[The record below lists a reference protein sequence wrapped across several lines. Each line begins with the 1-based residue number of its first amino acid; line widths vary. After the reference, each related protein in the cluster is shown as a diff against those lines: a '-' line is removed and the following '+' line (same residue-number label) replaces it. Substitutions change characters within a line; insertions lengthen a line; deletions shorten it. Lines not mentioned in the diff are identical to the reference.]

1 MNNKKLALL
10 LTSIAV
16 LLVIAYVVSGI
27 LVGIAKR
34 QGINEVIQDKDT
46 YLVTLSTIALLIV
59 SALVFIRKY
68 KGKGTRDFL
77 STKNLDGVK
86 ANLENARFLT
96 DNEVD
101 EIFTSSSYKNLEKV
115 KSVGIPIKAEYKD
128 EDIHINFAKPAHTL
142 ILGTTGS
149 GKTSS
154 FISPTIE
161 ILSLIKAKPSLFIA
175 DPKGELFKT
184 HAGALKK
191 RGYKIKVIDLRN
203 PYSSIRWNPMVR
215 AWDMKQE
222 ILHVKDKV
230 KMDEEKGIYSFNDVK
245 YPSKEAMEEQVLAY
259 CQRLED
265 EIYETLHDIVMAIYP
280 RNSSMGD
287 PIWDNGAQNMI
298 LAIALAMLEDAEVE
312 GLHIT
317 REKYNFYNLT
327 KIANSTDKNC
337 AELKKYFENRD
348 ATSKAFSLSRQ
359 VLGAPEKMMGS
370 FTSTM
375 QNALSMFSDL
385 SICAL
390 TSQDEADFIGMA
402 DTPTAYFLQI
412 PDEKATRHPLAS
424 LIVLQA
430 YKDLV
435 SRANKEANLALPRDV
450 FFLLDEFGNL
460 PKISKI
466 EQMIT
471 VGRSRKIWFSMV
483 IQSYAQLKNVYGITS
498 ADIIKSNC
506 NIHVFIGTSDL
517 DTTEE
522 FSKKCGNYTV
532 TSVNVSMDSSNE
544 DTPST
549 STHLT
554 QRPLIYPSELRELN
568 KDGDMG
574 HAIITVF
581 GFQPIK
587 STFTPIYQCP
597 LYSIGNAKVKN
608 HEMHPFN
615 EREIM
620 YNWPKR
626 YLETQI
632 KKTTRGRRKNM
643 FDKRRED
650 IKFHLTENFKHLW
663 DATALYKYE
672 NAEHIGEEYQA
683 IKSQARYFIKEYNK
697 HTLFAR
703 YLERAIEIYEK
714 EFGVSD
720 IGITIRD
727 GLPIH

>member
-1 MNNKKLALL
+1 M
-10 LTSIAV
+10 
-16 LLVIAYVVSGI
+16 LLVIAYIVSGI

-46 YLVTLSTIALLIV
+46 YLVMLCILAGIGIFILS
-59 SALVFIRKY
+59 LVLKK
-68 KGKGTRDFL
+68 KGNNVGYTDKEDKGI
-77 STKNLDGVK
+77 K

-96 DNEVD
+96 DEEVD
-101 EIFTSSSYKNLEKV
+101 KTFYPVSFKKLQDTNYI
-115 KSVGIPIKAEYKD
+115 GIPIKAEYKD
-128 EDIHINFAKPAHTL
+128 GDIHINFAKPAHTL

-161 ILSLIKAKPSLFIA
+161 ILSLLKNKPSMFIS

-203 PYSSIRWNPMVR
+203 PYASVRWNPMVR
-215 AWDMKQE
+215 AWDMKKE
-222 ILHVKDKV
+222 ILHVNDLCKV
-230 KMDEEKGIYSFNDVK
+230 NEEKGEYIFNNVS
-245 YPSKEAMEEQVLAY
+245 YPSLEVLEEQKAAY

-265 EIYETLHDIVMAIYP
+265 EIYETLHDIVISICP
-280 RNSSMGD
+280 DEKKED
-287 PIWDNGAQNMI
+287 PIWDNGARNMI
-298 LAIALAMLEDAEVE
+298 LALALAMLEDAENE
-312 GLHIT
+312 NLPIT

-327 KIANSTDKNC
+327 KIANSTERNC
-337 AELKKYFENRD
+337 ADLKKYFENRK
-348 ATSKAFSLSRQ
+348 ATSKAYMLATQ

-375 QNALSMFSDL
+375 QNKLSMFSDISL
-385 SICAL
+385 CAL
-390 TSQDEADFIGMA
+390 TSQDEADFIHMA
-402 DTPTAYFLQI
+402 DSPTAYFLQI

-424 LIVLQA
+424 LIILQA

-435 SRANKEANLALPRDV
+435 SRANKETNLALPRDV

-483 IQSYAQLKNVYGITS
+483 IQSYAQLKNVYGGTS

-517 DTTEE
+517 KTTEE
-522 FSKKCGNYTV
+522 FSKKCGNY
-532 TSVNVSMDSSNE
+532 SVVAKNITTDSSKA
-544 DTPST
+544 DTPTIHT
-549 STHLT
+549 SLM
-554 QRPLIYPSELRELN
+554 QRPLIYPSELSELN

-574 HAIITVF
+574 HAIVTVF
-581 GFQPIK
+581 GFQPIR
-587 STFTPIYQCP
+587 SFFTPIYLCK
-597 LYSIGNAKVKN
+597 LYSIGNAKIKN

-615 EREIM
+615 ENEIM
-620 YNWPKR
+620 YNWYKR
-626 YLETQI
+626 NTDNIRQ
-632 KKTTRGRRKNM
+632 TRGRRKNM
-643 FDKRRED
+643 FDKKRED

-663 DATALYKYE
+663 DATSLYQYNEANTLK
-672 NAEHIGEEYQA
+672 EEYQA
-683 IKSQARYFIKEYNK
+683 IKAEAEYYIKPYNK
-697 HTLFAR
+697 YTLFAR
-703 YLERAIEIYEK
+703 YLERAIQVYEQ

-720 IGITIRD
+720 IGMIER
-727 GLPIH
+727 GESPI